1 MELYISL
8 SMFVLLLL
16 VLVVVMIALQKRLKA
31 LQCQLQQQQNQVRNL
46 DQQLQMLADGTFG
59 LGEQLAGVKKGIS
72 SRESVPQDN
81 SPTGDISLRQAIE
94 LARKGATVDELIDIC
109 GLARGEAELLSTMHN
124 QTGS

>member
-8 SMFVLLLL
+8 SLFALLLL
-16 VLVVVMIALQKRLKA
+16 MFVVALVTFKKRLKA
-31 LQCQLQQQQNQVRNL
+31 LQWQLQQQQNQVKNL
-46 DQQLQMLADGTFG
+46 DQQLQMVVDGVFG
-59 LGEQLAGVKKGIS
+59 LGQHLAGVEGEIN
-72 SRESVPQDN
+72 SRESVPQDS

-94 LARKGATVDELIDIC
+94 LARKGATVEELIEIC